1 MKTRLLILLLI
12 AQAATAAITLIV
24 TAGNAQLVPANF
36 GMGSKNIVVNVQNTG
51 VAVSGATVA
60 ITCTIGGSSI
70 TPPMTTA
77 APVTDASG
85 NATLQFVPGTQT
97 SAQTVMEYDCTATYS
112 AVTATFDEIGYYNS
126 PTLIPGVAMARL
138 APSASAMSPYTATAG
153 SAGTPIKVQVYRQDT
168 FAGVPNVGVKLLQIN
183 DGTAGTQQVI
193 TTAEGS
199 GPEGLVLT
207 DANGYA
213 TLTPTFTYP
222 SSALSS
228 SYEAFNIDIGKF
240 NHFGPFTESISAANS
255 SVLPSSP
262 PATAPNPGVGAHS
275 KWRLS
280 FTAGA
285 PGVSVDELMFFDP
298 TGTQIPTPVTTPVPY
313 SLGVNPCPSP
323 CSLPNSASAV
333 YGADGFDHDDNGSAR
348 AFDGVIDTTGT
359 YYWAPSGAA
368 PYWVEYA
375 FPSSVNVASIY
386 LVNHS
391 MTSSTFKLQYSDLG
405 IAWTDATASI
415 TETYWSAYSAWGFA
429 VASPAAGS
437 YLSYR
442 LNMSASG
449 TTQFGLAEIAMST
462 TLGGANIAQAVGP
475 QAFAN
480 LAATAAANA
489 FDGNTATNWQSGTA
503 TTAWISAN
511 FKTPQA
517 IAQITLTPIS
527 TAINQAPTAFTVD
540 GSNDGG
546 LTWTVLS
553 TCSMTWG
560 SSTPQTCNVGTATAP
575 PPPSAIVNG
584 NTSAASDR
592 GNIDYDQIAAAVRLG
607 AGSRIPTS
615 DGTYVFGDFPMFS
628 ADGTLTDSH
637 VSSGSIG
644 VPVATVQLTAPVA
657 EFNITTSPLTSS
669 GVLPIAI
676 GDAPLLSNIQQQHY
690 TYANDTGAANAY
702 AVTLTP
708 APTLQVG
715 SVVVFK
721 AVNANTGAS
730 TLAVNGGTAIAI
742 KKNATVAL
750 ASGDIAAGQIITV
763 IYDGTN
769 FQR

>member
-1 MKTRLLILLLI
+1 MSDTSA
-12 AQAATAAITLIV
+12 AQQAS
-24 TAGNAQLVPANF
+24 P
-36 GMGSKNIVVNVQNTG
+36 
-51 VAVSGATVA
+51 GATSARIRAAQERRATEAEVLRLA
-60 ITCTIGGSSI
+60 AKALRAENKGS
-70 TPPMTTA
+70 T
-77 APVTDASG
+77 
-85 NATLQFVPGTQT
+85 
-97 SAQTVMEYDCTATYS
+97 
-112 AVTATFDEIGYYNS
+112 EIGRILGIS
-126 PTLIPGVAMARL
+126 PRHAARL
-138 APSASAMSPYTATAG
+138 A
-153 SAGTPIKVQVYRQDT
+153 
-168 FAGVPNVGVKLLQIN
+168 
-183 DGTAGTQQVI
+183 
-193 TTAEGS
+193 
-199 GPEGLVLT
+199 
-207 DANGYA
+207 
-213 TLTPTFTYP
+213 
-222 SSALSS
+222 
-228 SYEAFNIDIGKF
+228 
-240 NHFGPFTESISAANS
+240 
-255 SVLPSSP
+255 P

-275 KWRLS
+275 KWRLY
-280 FTAGA
+280 FTSGTATVA
-285 PGVSVDELMFFDP
+285 VDEVMFFDP

-313 SLGVNPCPSP
+313 TLGVNPCPAP
-323 CSLPNSASAV
+323 CALPNSDSATA
-333 YGADGFDHDDNGSAR
+333 GADGFDHDPNGSAR
-348 AFDGVIDTTGT
+348 AFDGVIDTGGT
-359 YYWAPSGAA
+359 YYWSPSGAA

-375 FPSSVNVASIY
+375 FPSAVNVASIY
-386 LVNHS
+386 LVNQG

-405 IAWTDATASI
+405 IAWSDATASI
-415 TETYWSAYSAWGFA
+415 VEPNWSSYSAWGFA
-429 VASPAAGS
+429 VAAPASGS

-449 TTQFGLAEIAMST
+449 TTQYGLAEIAMST
-462 TLGGANIAQAVGP
+462 TLGGANVAQSVGP

-480 LAATAAANA
+480 LSSLPAANA

-511 FKTPQA
+511 FQTPQA
-517 IAQITLTPIS
+517 IAQVTLTPIS
-527 TAINQAPTAFTVD
+527 TALNQAPTAFTVE

-560 SSTPQTCNVGTATAP
+560 SATPQSCNVGTATAP
-575 PPPSAIVNG
+575 PPPSAIVAG

-657 EFNITTSPLTSS
+657 EFSVTTSPLTSA

-708 APTLQVG
+708 APTLQIG

-730 TLAVNGGTAIAI
+730 TLAVNGGAAIAI

-750 ASGDIAAGQIITV
+750 VSGDIAAGQIITV